1 MKLAAASVL
10 EKKVCGVLAT
20 DVARVSAV
28 EELTKNGLRP
38 LVEILTATASSTQ
51 LLYQTV
57 VILIAIF
64 NGTCAVLCVVCCV
77 LCLLICSCPAHKPV
91 ADCFLD
97 DVSDRLRQVGGLGP
111 LLSHVSSEDSA
122 LVKQLLVLIT
132 DLALNGS
139 FSSRALVV

>member
-51 LLYQTV
+51 LLYKTV
-57 VILIAIF
+57 VILISIF
-64 NGTCAVLCVVCCV
+64 NGTCAVCVCVV
-77 LCLLICSCPAHKPV
+77 ICSCPAHTPA
-91 ADCFLD
+91 ADCFFFSSLD

-139 FSSRALVV
+139 FLPRD

>member
-51 LLYQTV
+51 LLYKTV
-57 VILIAIF
+57 VILISIF
-64 NGTCAVLCVVCCV
+64 NGTCAVCVCVCVCARAVCVVICC
-77 LCLLICSCPAHKPV
+77 CPPHKPV
-91 ADCFLD
+91 ADCF
-97 DVSDRLRQVGGLGP
+97 
-111 LLSHVSSEDSA
+111 
-122 LVKQLLVLIT
+122 
-132 DLALNGS
+132 
-139 FSSRALVV
+139 FFF